1 MQLSQVMPD
10 LLINEDRRKQWVA
23 LMIATLG
30 SMVVSAM
37 VVLTNGNYFVGLS
50 MLGVLA
56 MGLLIRFPV
65 LGIYLLAFVAML
77 LEQFYIVGLP
87 DPVTLQVPFWLNL
100 NLVTG
105 IGALVVNPLE
115 VVFGLVILG
124 WYARRVAGREYFR
137 LPRVPNLGVT
147 MLFAGMLLFFA
158 GVGLATGGDFKIAL
172 WEVRALFYL
181 VVSYLMGVQ
190 LVRRADQAELVVKI
204 VVVALSI
211 KGLQGCWR
219 YFVTL
224 GGDIGDVPAITG
236 HEDALF
242 MVTWY
247 ALLAGLIV
255 MNGGSRRLRAFMIVS
270 AGPLFITFIYAQRRV
285 CYGALVFSMII
296 LLVMLDRKTQKRF
309 LTAVLPLALLGALYL
324 GAFWNKSGG
333 IAMPAQQVKSIFV
346 EGEEA
351 DSSNTYRE
359 VEDYNLQ
366 ETIRAYPQGLGFGKR
381 YLIIIPLAEVDFPL
395 WDYIPH
401 NAMNWMWAKTGFLG
415 FAVMWLFVGAFTVR
429 ILQVHRKLTDPFHR
443 SINVMVMCMLINQ
456 MIVSNYDLQLTY
468 YRNMVFLGLLLAL
481 LVPLENAADAEAGE
495 KEE

>member
-1 MQLSQVMPD
+1 MQLSQTMPD
-10 LLINEDRRKQWVA
+10 LLIHEERRKQWIA

-30 SMVVSAM
+30 SMIVSAM
-37 VVLTNGNYFVGLS
+37 VVMTNGNYFVGLS

-65 LGIYLLAFVAML
+65 LGIYLVAFAAML

-87 DPVTLQVPFWLNL
+87 NPVTLEIPFWLNL

-124 WYARRVAGREYFR
+124 WYVRRVAGREYFL
-137 LPRVPNLGVT
+137 LPCVPNLGVT
-147 MLFAGMLLFFA
+147 LLFAGMLLFFA
-158 GVGLATGGDFKIAL
+158 GLGLATGGDFKIAL

-181 VVSYLMGVQ
+181 VIAYLMGVQ
-190 LVRRADQAELVVKI
+190 LLRRADQAELVVKI

-242 MVTWY
+242 IVTWF
-247 ALLAGLIV
+247 ALLAGLVV
-255 MNGGSRRLRAFMIVS
+255 MNGGSPRLRAFMLVS
-270 AGPLFITFIYAQRRV
+270 AAPLFITFIYAQRRV

-296 LLVMLDRKTQKRF
+296 LLIMLDRQKQKLF
-309 LTAVLPLALLGALYL
+309 LMAAIPLAIVGALYL
-324 GAFWNKSGG
+324 AAFWNKSGG

-401 NAMNWMWAKTGFLG
+401 NAMNWMWAKTGFFG
-415 FAVMWLFVGAFTVR
+415 FATLWLFVGAFAVR
-429 ILQVHRKLTDPFHR
+429 ILQVHRKLTNPFHR
-443 SINVMVMCMLINQ
+443 SITVMVMCMLINQ
-456 MIVSNYDLQLTY
+456 MIVSKYDLQLTY
-468 YRNMVFLGLLLAL
+468 YRNMVYLGLLLAL
-481 LVPLENAADAEAGE
+481 LVPLENAAEAGSGN
-495 KEE
+495 EEE